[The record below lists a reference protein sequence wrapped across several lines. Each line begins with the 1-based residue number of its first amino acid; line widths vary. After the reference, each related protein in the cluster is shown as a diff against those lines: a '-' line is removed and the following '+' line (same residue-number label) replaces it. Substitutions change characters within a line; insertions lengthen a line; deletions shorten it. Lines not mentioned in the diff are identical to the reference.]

1 MAKYIPA
8 QPPQTPATSLTPR
21 TRFLHEVIELTRT
34 PHPQLILRSAT
45 SGTFR
50 DFGKNDDE
58 KNRFLF
64 LYLWLVLTFMSMIG
78 GRNEV
83 HYVSKFLFGVR
94 LITNTYCEC
103 TRVARYK
110 SEVSRKKCVST
121 KKVQN
126 SPEKNVGVGPV
137 L

>member
-1 MAKYIPA
+1 M
-8 QPPQTPATSLTPR
+8 
-21 TRFLHEVIELTRT
+21 EVFF
-34 PHPQLILRSAT
+34 RSAFFFLREIKMASGKRVRIESMFALCFFTFGRYRRQCRRSGDVT
-45 SGTFR
+45 SFTTCRSF
-50 DFGKNDDE
+50 FC
-58 KNRFLF
+58 
-64 LYLWLVLTFMSMIG
+64 
-78 GRNEV
+78 
-83 HYVSKFLFGVR
+83 VR

-110 SEVSRKKCVST
+110 SEVSRKKKRVST